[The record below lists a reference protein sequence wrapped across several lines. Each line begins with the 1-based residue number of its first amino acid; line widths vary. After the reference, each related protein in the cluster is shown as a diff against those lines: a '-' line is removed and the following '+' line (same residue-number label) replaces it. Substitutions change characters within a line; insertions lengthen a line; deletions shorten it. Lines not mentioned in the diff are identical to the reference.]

1 MREFFDSLIKID
13 RKNLYCCM
21 ARENNKNTLDY
32 IRLLKKYGYIEKTG
46 LSIYFPHELDPNIN
60 ITFIPNSV
68 TFADELQKITL
79 YSDLYVRSM
88 FNYIPKD
95 KRNLDDINELI
106 KFYKQFERKDLQHSV
121 EFVVGVS
128 NLEQLKINLGLFK

>member
-1 MREFFDSLIKID
+1 
-13 RKNLYCCM
+13 
-21 ARENNKNTLDY
+21 
-32 IRLLKKYGYIEKTG
+32 
-46 LSIYFPHELDPNIN
+46 
-60 ITFIPNSV
+60 
-68 TFADELQKITL
+68 
-79 YSDLYVRSM
+79 M